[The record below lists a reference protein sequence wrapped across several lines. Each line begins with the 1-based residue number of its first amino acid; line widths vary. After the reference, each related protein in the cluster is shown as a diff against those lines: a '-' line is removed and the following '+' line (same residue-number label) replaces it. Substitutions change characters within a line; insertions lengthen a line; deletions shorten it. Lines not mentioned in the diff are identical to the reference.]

1 MRKKIAVEKNL
12 ASVRAYFEKNGYEVD
27 SFDDSQLF
35 NVPKVSEYDALVISG
50 GNKNFLGIEDTELSV
65 PVIEARGMSP
75 EEVYNRLNR

>member
-12 ASVRAYFEKNGYEVD
+12 ANVRQYFEKNGYEVD

-35 NVPKVSEYDALVISG
+35 HVARVSEYDALVISG
-50 GNKNFLGIEDTELSV
+50 GNKNLMGNEDTNLAV

-75 EEVYNRLNR
+75 EEIYSRINS